1 MGSHRRRARGA
12 GDKGQFLIY
21 LTPSELETL
30 TGYKRPADQ
39 ARWLD
44 RNGVPF
50 TMNARGRP
58 VVRKDMDKTAV
69 ATPEL
74 GTVR

>member
-1 MGSHRRRARGA
+1 MGCTSY
-12 GDKGQFLIY
+12 DSQFLKDSSLIY
-21 LTPSELETL
+21 LTPDELEVL

-44 RNGVPF
+44 RNGVPYI
-50 TMNARGRP
+50 TNARGRP

-69 ATPEL
+69 AEPEL
-74 GTVR
+74 GPVP

>member
-1 MGSHRRRARGA
+1 MSAAFLDDDDLRR
-12 GDKGQFLIY
+12 
-21 LTPSELETL
+21 L

-39 ARWLD
+39 ARWLE
-44 RNGVPF
+44 RQGVPF

-69 ATPEL
+69 TAPEL
-74 GTVR
+74 GAVR

>member
-1 MGSHRRRARGA
+1 M
-12 GDKGQFLIY
+12 IY
-21 LTPSELETL
+21 LTQQELETR

-44 RNGVPF
+44 RQGVPF
-50 TMNARGRP
+50 TTNARGRP
-58 VVRKDMDKTAV
+58 VVRKDMDKTSVSA
-69 ATPEL
+69 PEL